1 MNNTSLNY
9 SNTTSRTIRMDAEKL
24 QSNTGPVVR
33 PKAISY
39 DKKRKATSA
48 FTDNIDAKRSTST
61 VNFGPTYKSYS
72 PIPPLNKDE
81 NIVQRKST
89 VDQTVGKR
97 RSSERTSPGDAKSA
111 NSFPGTID
119 NHESANEKLP
129 DRVVTYEFDELI
141 MDMFGSNVNP
151 TSNTAANTSQVLDP
165 PNPLTTGV
173 RQQKSSNRLRAQT
186 DGHENTK
193 GNGSSSATTDT
204 SDDEDTSSNYV
215 HSNDGRKYLKYAS
228 RLLENAYSQDQ
239 DLQTHRIAKIE
250 AVRLNSFLKNM
261 VLLRQYLELV
271 QQE

>member
-48 FTDNIDAKRSTST
+48 FTDNIDAKRSAST

-72 PIPPLNKDE
+72 PIPTLNKDE

-111 NSFPGTID
+111 NFFPGTID
-119 NHESANEKLP
+119 NHESANEKLT
-129 DRVVTYEFDELI
+129 DRDQGGPRGRDSPNDDVTYEFDDLTMEL
-141 MDMFGSNVNP
+141 FNGNVNP
-151 TSNTAANTSQVLDP
+151 TSNTA
-165 PNPLTTGV
+165 
-173 RQQKSSNRLRAQT
+173 
-186 DGHENTK
+186 
-193 GNGSSSATTDT
+193 
-204 SDDEDTSSNYV
+204 V
-215 HSNDGRKYLKYAS
+215 HSNDDRKYLKYAS
-228 RLLENAYSQDQ
+228 CLLEHAYSQDQ
-239 DLQTHRIAKIE
+239 ALKTHRIANMA
-250 AVRLNSFLKNM
+250 AVRLKSFLDHM
-261 VLLRQYLELV
+261 VLLRQYLVLV